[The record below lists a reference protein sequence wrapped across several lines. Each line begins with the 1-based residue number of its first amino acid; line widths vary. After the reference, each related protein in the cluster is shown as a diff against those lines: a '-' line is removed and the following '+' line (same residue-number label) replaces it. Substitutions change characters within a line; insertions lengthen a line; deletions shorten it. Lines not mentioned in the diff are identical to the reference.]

1 MEIRHWPI
9 ARKLT
14 LLIGLLFTTLM
25 LIESNSL
32 YRLYHELLSARKA
45 QVQEQVQSAYSLA
58 DHYYKQIPALGE
70 AEAKSQALAAIASL
84 RYGKNGYFWIND
96 LEHKLVMHPIKSSL
110 IGKDMTNAKD
120 ASGKLH
126 WQEMV
131 QVVKTQGEGFVEYTY
146 KGPQFDQPKDKA
158 SYVKGFKPW
167 GWVIGS
173 GVYLSDVADIF
184 WAAFWES
191 AIFQLILMLVAFL
204 GSWKMVSSITKP
216 LQSMLQTVRYIASGD
231 LTHQIKLDRKD
242 ELGQLAKEVDL
253 MTSTLRNTLQEVEL
267 AADQLRTHTGE
278 MRYNTEETR
287 SGMDR
292 QFHEVDKLASAMTE
306 MSSTIQEVARHAVE
320 TAETTRSAKTE
331 ASQSVQELNKTVDA
345 IAQLAQHVGA
355 ANSVIGQLS
364 EQTDQIGNVIEVIRG
379 ISEQTNLLA
388 LNAAIEAARAG
399 EAGRGFAV
407 VADEVRNLASRT
419 QGSTVE
425 IQTIIEQL
433 QLRALDAT
441 ESMGQSADQAQR
453 SVTQMNH
460 TGGDLNSIVQHINN
474 VNDMSTQ
481 IASAAEQQSSVAE
494 EINSNLLGIRSISQD
509 VLERSA
515 TITRSSQEIAAMA
528 DGLRSRL
535 SRFSLG

>member
-25 LIESNSL
+25 LIELNSV
-32 YRLYHELLSARKA
+32 YRLYHELLTARKA
-45 QVQEQVQSAYSLA
+45 QVQEQVQSAYSLLE
-58 DHYYKQIPALGE
+58 HYHKQTPVLGE
-70 AEAKSQALAAIASL
+70 GEAQSRALAAVASL
-84 RYGKNGYFWIND
+84 RYGSNGYFWIND
-96 LEHKLVMHPIKSSL
+96 LNHKLVMHPIKSSL
-110 IGKDMTNAKD
+110 IGKDMTEVKD

-131 QVVKTQGEGFVEYTY
+131 QVVKQQGEGFVEYTY
-146 KGPQFDQPKDKA
+146 KGPQFDAPKDKA

-191 AIFQLILMLVAFL
+191 AIFQLVLMLVAFV
-204 GSWKMVSSITKP
+204 GSWKMIASITKP

-231 LTHQIKLDRKD
+231 LTHQINLDRKD

-253 MTSTLRNTLQEVEL
+253 MTTTLKNTLLEVEL

-278 MRYNTEETR
+278 MRHNTEETR

-306 MSSTIQEVARHAVE
+306 MSATIQEVARHAVE
-320 TAETTRSAKTE
+320 TAESTRSAKQE
-331 ASQSVQELNKTVDA
+331 ARQSVQELNKTVEA
-345 IAQLAQHVGA
+345 IAQLAQHVA
-355 ANSVIGQLS
+355 SANGVIGQLS

-425 IQTIIEQL
+425 IQSIIEQL
-433 QLRALDAT
+433 QQRATDANS
-441 ESMGQSADQAQR
+441 SMGQSADQAHR
-453 SVTQMNH
+453 SVEQMNQ
-460 TGGDLNSIVQHINN
+460 TGGDLNTIVQHITH

-481 IASAAEQQSSVAE
+481 IASAAEQQGSVAE
-494 EINSNLLGIRSISQD
+494 EINSNLLGIREISQD
-509 VLERSA
+509 VLVRSA
-515 TITRSSQEIAAMA
+515 TITRSSQDIAAMA
-528 DGLRSRL
+528 DSLRNRL
-535 SRFSLG
+535 SRFNLG

>member
-25 LIESNSL
+25 LIELNSV
-32 YRLYHELLSARKA
+32 YRLYHELLTARKA
-45 QVQEQVQSAYSLA
+45 QVQEQVQSAYSLVE
-58 DHYYKQIPALGE
+58 HYHKQTPVLGE
-70 AEAKSQALAAIASL
+70 SEAQSRALAAVASL
-84 RYGKNGYFWIND
+84 RYGSNGYFWIND
-96 LEHKLVMHPIKSSL
+96 LNHKLVMHPIKSSL
-110 IGKDMTNAKD
+110 IGKDMTEVKD

-131 QVVKTQGEGFVEYTY
+131 QVVKQQGEGFVEYTY
-146 KGPQFDQPKDKA
+146 KGPQFDAPKDKA

-191 AIFQLILMLVAFL
+191 AIFQLVLMLVAFV
-204 GSWKMVSSITKP
+204 GSWKMIASITKP

-231 LTHQIKLDRKD
+231 LTHQINLDRKD

-253 MTSTLRNTLQEVEL
+253 MTTTLKNTLLEVEL

-278 MRYNTEETR
+278 MRHNTEETR

-306 MSSTIQEVARHAVE
+306 MSATIQEVARHAVE
-320 TAETTRSAKTE
+320 TAESTRSAKQE
-331 ASQSVQELNKTVDA
+331 ARQSVQELNKTVEA
-345 IAQLAQHVGA
+345 IAQLAQHVA
-355 ANSVIGQLS
+355 SANGVIGQLS

-425 IQTIIEQL
+425 IQSIIEQL
-433 QLRALDAT
+433 QQRATDANS
-441 ESMGQSADQAQR
+441 SMGQSADQAHR
-453 SVTQMNH
+453 SVEQMNQ
-460 TGGDLNSIVQHINN
+460 TGGDLNTIVQHITH

-481 IASAAEQQSSVAE
+481 IASAAEQQGSVAE
-494 EINSNLLGIRSISQD
+494 EINSNLLGIREISQD
-509 VLERSA
+509 VLVRSA
-515 TITRSSQEIAAMA
+515 TITRSSQDIAAMA
-528 DGLRSRL
+528 DSLRNRL
-535 SRFSLG
+535 SRFNLG